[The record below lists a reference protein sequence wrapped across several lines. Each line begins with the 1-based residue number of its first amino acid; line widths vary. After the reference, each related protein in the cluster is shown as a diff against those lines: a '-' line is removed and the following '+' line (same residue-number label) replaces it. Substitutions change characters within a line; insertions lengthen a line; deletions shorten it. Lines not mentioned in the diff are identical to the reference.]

1 MLLTDK
7 ETERQVGQERVDSL
21 QRLVK
26 EQEQKINSMQVTIDR
41 QALSLH
47 KQEEGQQ
54 ELSTKMQVWELRIR
68 TETNRISHSEKSA

>member
-7 ETERQVGQERVDSL
+7 ETDRQVGQERVDSL

-41 QALSLH
+41 QALSLY

-54 ELSTKMQVWELRIR
+54 ELSSKMQV
-68 TETNRISHSEKSA
+68 SESESERERENVQFA